1 MCSAGPTSRILRW
14 IYSSLLHHL
23 PKGGVVD
30 GTLDEE
36 DRLGADEADALLL
49 NFSDEEDVDREH
61 LAPGNSR

>member
-1 MCSAGPTSRILRW
+1 M
-14 IYSSLLHHL
+14 
-23 PKGGVVD
+23 D